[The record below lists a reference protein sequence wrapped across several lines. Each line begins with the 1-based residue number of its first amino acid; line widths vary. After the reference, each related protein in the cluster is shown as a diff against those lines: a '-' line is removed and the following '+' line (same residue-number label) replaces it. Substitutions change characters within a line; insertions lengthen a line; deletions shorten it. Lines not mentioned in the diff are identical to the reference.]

1 MKKLLLAIL
10 LLLLLFHGET
20 KATVTADTVEYEI
33 QGKIT
38 YKSGTMVKMKIV
50 TTDIMP
56 AIAQMG
62 EMSKQFETELFGGKV
77 SGWMAI
83 GDMKVTSIATDIIT
97 FSLVKELSVVTENGI
112 KKEHFV
118 VGKEVKFVW
127 KMVVSADEA
136 AYKKGQ
142 DVVEKDM
149 DKALEYYRQAAVINP
164 NNDKAINMIG
174 MVLDQKG
181 KKDSSLIYFKRAY
194 DIDPKNEQYC
204 KNVCISVYAT
214 GQLEEGYSYAKKAV
228 ENNMYDA
235 EAWYLRGLM
244 YYLIKKDSVS
254 DDDKKLIL
262 SDIDK
267 AVTLASNESFY
278 YSERSF
284 LRGQFGYMTG
294 ACDDAKKAKQL
305 GAENG
310 EELVK
315 TYCKE

>member
-1 MKKLLLAIL
+1 MKKILLAFL
-10 LLLLLFHGET
+10 LSLLLFPGIIN
-20 KATVTADTVEYEI
+20 ATVTGDTVEYEI
-33 QGKIT
+33 QGRIIS
-38 YKSGTMVKMKIV
+38 KSGAVVKMKVEIADV
-50 TTDIMP
+50 MP
-56 AIAQMG
+56 AIAQQG
-62 EMSKQFETELFGGKV
+62 EMSKQFETDLFGGKV
-77 SGWMAI
+77 SGWLAI
-83 GDMKVTSIATDIIT
+83 GDMKITALTADIIT
-97 FSLVKELSVVTENGI
+97 FSLLKELSVVTENGV
-112 KKEHFV
+112 KKEHFIA
-118 VGKEVKFVW
+118 GKLVKFVW
-127 KMVVSADEA
+127 KIVVSADEA

-149 DKALEYYRQAAVINP
+149 DKALDYYRQAAVINP

-214 GQLEEGYSYAKKAV
+214 GQVEEGYNYAKKAV

-244 YYLIKKDSVS
+244 LYLIKKDSVT

-262 SDIDK
+262 SDVDK
-267 AVTLASNESFY
+267 SVTLAPGESFY

-310 EELVK
+310 DELVK